1 VRALG
6 AAVLGVLSV
15 LGVLIGLACG
25 HPPAGSGDDGTEER
39 ISLASGASYVR
50 TIAGRHRFHFASPA
64 GRFLHLIVEQRRID
78 VKVSLRDPAG
88 RLLFEVDSPSGAK
101 GPEEVLAVTQVAGEH
116 TLILEPYRAGQAGA
130 IELRVRELR
139 RASAEDRRLATAT
152 AAYARAELRLDN
164 KDVKSAILAYREALP
179 GFASLG
185 RREEE
190 ARTQWRLGRA
200 LLKMGE
206 LTETAEVLDQ
216 AAAGFRGLGDAVGE
230 ARALNDLGTAFRL
243 LGEPARAL
251 AAHRRAL
258 DLYRG
263 AKDDEGQATSLNDL
277 GLALESAGDLQG
289 ALDRYEEALALWRK
303 VGERKAR
310 AVTMQN
316 LGSLYV
322 LIGHDEQG
330 MDLLQGALRLLPS
343 GNQREGRE
351 RIGILIAVGW
361 AYYLVGRPEMALDH
375 YREAIALARAQDDR
389 LTEAGIWDRQGS
401 ALRALHRYE
410 EARASYSKALAMSRA
425 AKSPKNQ
432 GHTLANLGWLD
443 LENGAVERGRTQLR
457 EAADLLAAS
466 GDPNGEAFARVGI
479 CHADRRLGAF
489 DEARREIETAVR
501 RVEEMRAGLEGPMSR
516 GQFLATRYNAFEEQV
531 ALLMDLH
538 RRESMAGYDRQ
549 ALEVAEKARARNL
562 SEEIAGDRDEPSA
575 DASRR
580 RKLQDE
586 IQELDTRRQTLA
598 QADPRD
604 PRLRGLDVQ
613 LREKGM
619 EIDRMAVSRA
629 ARPGFNSLDAAG
641 IQALADEGTLFVV
654 YLLSEP
660 ESFAWT
666 VDRRRVEAH
675 VLPGRERIEKT
686 ARRLVAALSQAQG
699 VAAQGTAVSASREL
713 SQAILAPIRERLSGR
728 QRLVILAD
736 GALHLIPFAAL
747 PEPAGAGAEPLLVS
761 HEIVM
766 LPSATFLA
774 EQRRRLLNRRPA
786 PGAVAVIADPIFSLS
801 DERLS
806 PAQEAGTERSSRK
819 LNPGP
824 FPRLAATAREAKAI
838 LRLAPPGETFLA
850 EGAAASRDL
859 VASGVLGRYRI
870 VHFATHGLL
879 HPVLPE
885 RSGLVLSLYDRQGRR
900 RNGFLSAPEVARLK
914 LPAELVVLSAC
925 QTGLGRE
932 MRGEGLVGLTQAF
945 FQAGA
950 RRVVVS
956 YWNVQDLATAELMA
970 RFYQELL
977 GKHLPPAAALRAAQ
991 LSIRSE
997 DRWKSP
1003 YFWAGFVLHG
1013 DWR

>member
-1 VRALG
+1 LPARSRVRALG
-6 AAVLGVLSV
+6 AVVLGILSV
-15 LGVLIGLACG
+15 LACG
-25 HPPAGSGDDGTEER
+25 RPPAGDAGTDER
-39 ISLASGASYVR
+39 IFLSSGASYSR
-50 TIAGRHRFHFASPA
+50 TIAGPHRFHFKSTA
-64 GRFLHLIVEQRRID
+64 GRFLHLIVEQRGID
-78 VKVSLRDPAG
+78 VVVSLRDPAG
-88 RLLFEVDSPSGAK
+88 RLIFEVDSPSGAK
-101 GPEEVLAVTQVAGEH
+101 APEVVLAVTPVAGEY
-116 TLILEPYRAGQAGA
+116 TLILDPSRAGKKGD
-130 IELRVRELR
+130 IDLRVRELR
-139 RASAEDRRLATAT
+139 RASPEDRLLATAT
-152 AAYARAELRLDN
+152 AAYARAERRLDD
-164 KDVKSAILAYREALP
+164 KDVKSAIRAYREALP

-185 RREEE
+185 RREEL

-200 LLKMGE
+200 LLRTGN
-206 LTETAEVLDQ
+206 LTETAEVLDR
-216 AAAGFRGLGDAVGE
+216 AVAGFRDLGNAEGE

-243 LGEPARAL
+243 LGEPDRAL

-258 DLYRG
+258 DLYRVAG
-263 AKDDEGQATSLNDL
+263 DDAGQATSLNDL
-277 GLALESAGDLQG
+277 GLALESTGGFQDAI
-289 ALDRYEEALALWRK
+289 DRYEEALDIWRK
-303 VGERKAR
+303 LGAR
-310 AVTMQN
+310 PAQAVTLQN
-316 LGSLYV
+316 LGSVYIV
-322 LIGHDEQG
+322 IGHDEEG
-330 MDLLQGALRLLPS
+330 MDLLQRALSLLPS
-343 GNQREGRE
+343 GNQREERE
-351 RIGILIAVGW
+351 RIGILVAVGW
-361 AYYLVGRPEMALDH
+361 AYYLVGRPEMALVH
-375 YREAIALARAQDDR
+375 YREAITLAQRQEDR
-389 LTEAGIWDRQGS
+389 LAEAGIWDRQGS

-410 EARASYSKALAMSRA
+410 EARISYSRALAMSRA

-443 LENGAVERGRTQLR
+443 LEAGAVERGRSQLR
-457 EAADLLAAS
+457 EAVDLLAAS
-466 GDPNGEAFARVGI
+466 GDPNGETFARVGI
-479 CHADRRLGAF
+479 SRADRRLGAF
-489 DEARREIETAVR
+489 DEAWREIETAVR
-501 RVEEMRAGLEGPMSR
+501 RVEEMRTGLDGPMSR
-516 GQFLATRYNAFEEQV
+516 GQFLATRYDAFEEQV

-538 RRESMAGYDRQ
+538 RREPTAGYDRQ

-562 SEEIAGDRDEPSA
+562 SEEIAGEGDEPSA
-575 DASRR
+575 DGSRR
-580 RKLQDE
+580 RQLQDE
-586 IQELDTRRQTLA
+586 IQKIDARRQSLA

-604 PRLRGLDVQ
+604 PRLRGLDVR

-619 EIDRMAVSRA
+619 EIDRLAASGASR
-629 ARPGFNSLDAAG
+629 RGLSSLDVAR
-641 IQALADEGTLFVV
+641 IQALAGEDTLLVV

-666 VDRRRVEAH
+666 IDHRHVEAH
-675 VLPGRERIEKT
+675 VLPGRERIEKL

-713 SQAILAPIRERLSGR
+713 SRAILAPLRERLSGR

-747 PEPAGAGAEPLLVS
+747 PEPASGSEPLLVS

-774 EQRRRLLNRRPA
+774 EQRRRLVGRRPA
-786 PGAVAVIADPIFSLS
+786 PGAVAVIADPVFSSS

-806 PAQEAGTERSSRK
+806 AAGETGTERSSRK
-819 LNPGP
+819 LDPGP
-824 FPRLAATAREAKAI
+824 LQRLAATAREAKAI

-850 EGAAASRDL
+850 EGPAASRGL
-859 VASGVLGRYRI
+859 VTSGVLSRYRI

-885 RSGLVLSLYDRQGRR
+885 RSGLVLSLYDDQGRR
-900 RNGFLSAPEVARLK
+900 QDGFLPAPEVARLK

-970 RFYQELL
+970 RFYKGLL
-977 GKHLPPAAALRAAQ
+977 GERLPPAAALRAAQ
-991 LSIRSE
+991 LSIRAE